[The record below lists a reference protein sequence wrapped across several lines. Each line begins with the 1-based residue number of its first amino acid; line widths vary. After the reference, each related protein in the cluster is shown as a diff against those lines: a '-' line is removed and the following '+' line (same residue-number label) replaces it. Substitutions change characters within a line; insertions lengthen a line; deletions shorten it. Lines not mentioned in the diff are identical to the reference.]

1 MSEISEKFGN
11 RVRNYR
17 IHRNL
22 SQEEFAELCGLHHTY
37 VGQVERGE
45 KNATIVTEVSTNT
58 SVFILVCFA
67 PVNHFIRRPAAAN
80 AFI

>member
-37 VGQVERGE
+37 
-45 KNATIVTEVSTNT
+45 
-58 SVFILVCFA
+58 FILVCFA